1 LAERRLP
8 TRVKAVRFSDM
19 KALKTIAPIVGAL
32 ALTAAPALAGSD
44 RGNGT
49 PPSNQGTAHKQAAQ
63 THPAKTNTP
72 GPKASMP
79 AKAKAYGRFCQGTSK
94 AHANGSKGTPFSQC
108 VNAMA
113 KLAHSDKMS
122 ARVACKALSHKK
134 VAGAKR
140 SDFST
145 CVSGAAKLRHT
156 LKSAS

>member
-1 LAERRLP
+1 
-8 TRVKAVRFSDM
+8 M

-63 THPAKTNTP
+63 THVAKTNTP
-72 GPKASMP
+72 GPKASLP

-94 AHANGSKGTPFSQC
+94 KHTAGSKGTPFSQC
-108 VNAMA
+108 VTAMA
-113 KLAHSDKMS
+113 KVAHNDKLS
-122 ARVACKALSHKK
+122 AKQACKSLSHKK
-134 VAGAKR
+134 AAGAKR

-145 CVSGAAKLRHT
+145 CVNGAAKLRKS